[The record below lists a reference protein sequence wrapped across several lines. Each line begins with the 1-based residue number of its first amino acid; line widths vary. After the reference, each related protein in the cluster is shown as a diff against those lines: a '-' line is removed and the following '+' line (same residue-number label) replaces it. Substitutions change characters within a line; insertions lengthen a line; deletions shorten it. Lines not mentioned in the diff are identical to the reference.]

1 MTVVESVQHTTPV
14 IVNDELGTAELVSKS
29 IWIWLHTD

>member
-1 MTVVESVQHTTPV
+1 MTVIESVQRTTPV
-14 IVNDELGTAELVSKS
+14 IINDELGTAELVSKS